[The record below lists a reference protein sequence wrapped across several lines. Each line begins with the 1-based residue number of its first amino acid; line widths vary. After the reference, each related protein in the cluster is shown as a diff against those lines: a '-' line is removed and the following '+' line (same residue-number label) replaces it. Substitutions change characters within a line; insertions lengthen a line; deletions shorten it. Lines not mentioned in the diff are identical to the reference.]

1 MVGGGGR
8 NRQAMSDPTPDAPVS
23 RSPIDAVKT
32 KTLRLVPDERGWLME
47 ILRSDDEL
55 FRKFGQASVSATY
68 PGVVKAWHYRL
79 EPHGTLAY
87 DGSTVD
93 G

>member
-1 MVGGGGR
+1 
-8 NRQAMSDPTPDAPVS
+8 MSDPKSDAPVS
-23 RSPIDAVKT
+23 RRPIDGVKT
-32 KTLRLVPDERGWLME
+32 KTLRLVPDERGWRME

-55 FRKFGQASVSATY
+55 FRKFGQAYVWATY
-68 PGVVKAWHYRL
+68 PAVVKAWHYRL
-79 EPHGTLAY
+79 EPHGTLPD